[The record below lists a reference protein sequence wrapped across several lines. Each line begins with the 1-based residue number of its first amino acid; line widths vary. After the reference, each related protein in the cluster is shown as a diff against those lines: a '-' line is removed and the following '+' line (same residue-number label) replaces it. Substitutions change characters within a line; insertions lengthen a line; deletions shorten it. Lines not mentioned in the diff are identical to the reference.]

1 VTGDRI
7 SGAREDD
14 TAWAGRFDEHFVT
27 SPKPRLSQ
35 GGDRDGGLV
44 LRADPR
50 PASPSR
56 NLYFCHGK

>member
-1 VTGDRI
+1 MTGDRI

-50 PASPSR
+50 LPAPPDA
-56 NLYFCHGK
+56 LY